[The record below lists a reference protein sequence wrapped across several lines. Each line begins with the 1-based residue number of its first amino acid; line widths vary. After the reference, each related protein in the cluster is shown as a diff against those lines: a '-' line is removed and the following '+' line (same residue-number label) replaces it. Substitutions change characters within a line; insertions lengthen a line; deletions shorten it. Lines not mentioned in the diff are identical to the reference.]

1 MNIRKKEMKNA
12 IILVVDDDKNMC
24 TYLETAI
31 SLMNY
36 KVESVGSGKDAI
48 DCIRRGAE
56 FSAIILDVMMP
67 EMDGITTLQ
76 KIRELDS
83 DIPIIILSA
92 LGQVQTIVTAMKAG
106 ASDFI
111 NKPFDDEELRIGI
124 ENVLENRRLVEEV
137 RTLRRELEEERRE
150 HFVSVSE
157 QMAEVKQLIEKV
169 ANTDIP
175 VLIQGESGVG
185 KEIVAKSIYSNSFRK
200 DKPFIKVSCV
210 ALPGELLES
219 ELFGYEKGAFTGA
232 HISRPG
238 RFELA
243 HEATIFLD
251 EIGDMLPSL
260 QAKLLQVLQDGVFTR
275 LGAIEET
282 HVNVRSLAAT
292 NRDLDAAI
300 SEGSFRED
308 LYHRLSVINIK
319 IPPLRKRKEDI
330 PILLDHFLGKY
341 NQKYHRSIHSLSEDF
356 VNTCMAY
363 EWPGNVRELENV
375 VRRVVVLRDE
385 GSALAEFA
393 SKARKLTGEHL
404 DNRHF
409 SNNTS
414 DRLSLKQVSKRT
426 VIEVEKEMILET
438 LKQTRW
444 NKKKAAEKLG
454 INYKTLLYKLKKI
467 EKYEQL

>member
-1 MNIRKKEMKNA
+1 MNARREETKNA
-12 IILVVDDDKNMC
+12 AILVVDDDKNMC
-24 TYLETAI
+24 TYLETVI
-31 SLMNY
+31 SLMHY
-36 KVESVGSGKDAI
+36 RVESVGSGKDAL
-48 DCIRRGAE
+48 DCIRSGKE
-56 FSAIILDVMMP
+56 FSAIILDIMMP

-92 LGQVQTIVTAMKAG
+92 LGQIQTIVKAMKAG
-106 ASDFI
+106 ASDYI
-111 NKPFDDEELRIGI
+111 NKPFDDEELKIGI

-137 RTLRRELEEERRE
+137 RALKKELEEERRE
-150 HFVSVSE
+150 HFVSASE
-157 QMAEVKQLIEKV
+157 HMAEIKNLIEKI
-169 ANTDIP
+169 ASTDIP

-185 KEIVAKSIYSNSFRK
+185 KEIVARSIYSNSFRK

-210 ALPGELLES
+210 ALPGQLLES

-260 QAKLLQVLQDGVFTR
+260 QGKLLQVLQDGVFTR
-275 LGAIEET
+275 LGASEDT
-282 HVNVRSLAAT
+282 RVNVRVLAAT
-292 NRDLDAAI
+292 NVELEKAVR
-300 SEGSFRED
+300 EGVFRED

-319 IPPLRKRKEDI
+319 VPPLRKRKEDI

-341 NQKYHRSIHSLSEDF
+341 NQKYQRSLDSLSEDF
-356 VNTCMAY
+356 VNACMAY
-363 EWPGNVRELENV
+363 DWPGNVRELENV

-385 GSALAEFA
+385 GPVLSEFA
-393 SKARKLTGEHL
+393 SEARKLTEKPSDG
-404 DNRHF
+404 RH
-409 SNNTS
+409 SSKETS
-414 DRLSLKQVSKRT
+414 GRLSLRQVSKRT

-444 NKKKAAEKLG
+444 NKKKAAERLG
-454 INYKTLLYKLKKI
+454 VNYKTLLYKLKKI
-467 EKYEQL
+467 GEYEQ